1 MEDHLYIVLWRVNE
15 TCKWDVE
22 RIVYSTRD
30 RNIIIEAAK
39 IRHPDFQ
46 YAWVEGP
53 ICTLE
58 SMAEAE
64 LRLGSF

>member
-15 TCKWDVE
+15 TC
-22 RIVYSTRD
+22 TRD